1 MNKKLRQEQRDEH
14 ERDVETADLLLSVK
28 YALNNRIGAGIEILS
43 SNSLLL
49 SFESG
54 ERFELK
60 IERKA

>member
-1 MNKKLRQEQRDEH
+1 MNKKLRQEQKDEH